1 MWAAF
6 SLMEGN
12 LGTSIEVIILL
23 LIFISGVI
31 MASRSFKLAVVWWFL
46 TSGLSFI
53 GFYQWSLNDVS
64 VNWSL
69 SLVFFFMS
77 FIMMSLTLYS
87 INKSASIAGG
97 GVF

>member
-6 SLMEGN
+6 TLMENN
-12 LGTSIEVIILL
+12 LGTSIEVLVLL
-23 LIFISGVI
+23 LIFISGMI
-31 MASRSFKLAVVWWFL
+31 MASRSFKLGVVWWFL

-53 GFYQWSLNDVS
+53 GFYQWSLNDPS

-77 FIMMSLTLYS
+77 FIVMSLTLYS
-87 INKSASIAGG
+87 INKSAGIAGG